1 MVYGILITIIYLRTV
16 LLNGSGVTSLFETS
30 FKAYD
35 YVNMVAVTIFVGFNV
50 VYAQYT
56 INLSDHFRFKGEVL
70 TVSSLIVVGLL
81 VFWLVFRAA
90 KLKQAQRLA
99 IAFYILI
106 GTFLLI
112 LVTIDWNLYKAR
124 VWSCPKS
131 FHNLT
136 IDEIMGLSSIR
147 KQFEEHLRKE
157 YSLENLN
164 FLQSCERYHELL
176 RQSDKSSVSCD
187 ETECRADATISLRW
201 SMEIPNRRSSMARY
215 IFEEF
220 CKRGAPQEIN
230 LSRKISRKLRD
241 RFKINDSPFGA
252 DILDDAIE
260 CTKDLLTNDSLRR
273 FKIDTG
279 YFYERL

>member
-16 LLNGSGVTSLFETS
+16 LLNGNGVTSLFEAS

-35 YVNMVAVTIFVGFNV
+35 YVNIVAVSIFVGLNV

-56 INLSDHFRFKGEVL
+56 IKLSDNFRFKGEVL

-81 VFWLVFRAA
+81 VWLVFCAA
-90 KLKQAQRLA
+90 KLNQAQRLA
-99 IAFYILI
+99 IAFFILI
-106 GTFLLI
+106 CTFLLI

-124 VWSCPKS
+124 IWSCPKI

-176 RQSDKSSVSCD
+176 GESNKSSVSCD
-187 ETECRADATISLRW
+187 ETECRADDTISLRC
-201 SMEIPNRRSSMARY
+201 SMEIPNRKSSMARY
-215 IFEEF
+215 IFEQF

-230 LSRKISRKLRD
+230 LSREISRKLRD
-241 RFKINDSPFGA
+241 RFKTNDSPFGE
-252 DILDDAIE
+252 DIFDDAIE
-260 CTKDLLTNDSLRR
+260 CIKDLVTNDSLRR